1 MYHPILPQP
10 DCVSAWRQAVGL
22 VEGQPHHEAHNV
34 VIDIVD
40 PLARSTL
47 ADPIVREVD
56 AFLLAKGVKAVETV
70 ANTIFPAALYR
81 RYGSPV
87 FFDRFANNVLPKVR
101 RSGDRWSGY
110 YFERMTALP
119 REGGGAPIN
128 QLTEIIARLRDPA
141 VTARNKFELSVF
153 DPARDVD
160 KSPYGGQCLSFG
172 SFKLRSE
179 AGQERLD
186 LTVMY
191 RNHFYIEKLLGNL
204 IGLGRL
210 IDFVA
215 AEAGL
220 AVGSLTV
227 VSTHAQVDLPGKA
240 PTTTTRKD
248 IAALLERCDAL
259 G

>member
-87 FFDRFANNVLPKVR
+87 FFDRFAKNVLP
-101 RSGDRWSGY
+101 
-110 YFERMTALP
+110 
-119 REGGGAPIN
+119 
-128 QLTEIIARLRDPA
+128 
-141 VTARNKFELSVF
+141 
-153 DPARDVD
+153 
-160 KSPYGGQCLSFG
+160 
-172 SFKLRSE
+172 
-179 AGQERLD
+179 
-186 LTVMY
+186 
-191 RNHFYIEKLLGNL
+191 
-204 IGLGRL
+204 
-210 IDFVA
+210 
-215 AEAGL
+215 
-220 AVGSLTV
+220 
-227 VSTHAQVDLPGKA
+227 
-240 PTTTTRKD
+240 
-248 IAALLERCDAL
+248 
-259 G
+259 